1 MSDEHPRSLGALI
14 ARRSEQY
21 GAAPYLLRLRSSDV
35 VSFSDLERTRDWWF
49 SRLGELDLRSGD
61 RVGLLIRDPLLF
73 AQTFLAVIA
82 CGLWV
87 APLDPTMNPI
97 NVDALNARL
106 RRLGVH
112 AVFSDLDR
120 PGAVIVN
127 WHDVR
132 TPPAS
137 VPVTDAVSTDTGGVI
152 LASSGTTG
160 TPKIMALPA
169 AQLLHTA
176 SLVATHNRL
185 TPADRGLN
193 PLPLW
198 HINAEVVGLLA
209 SLVAGS
215 SLVLDERFHRTDFW
229 TLADKYEVTWI
240 NAVPA
245 IIARLSNLREAEV
258 IAERIRFVRS
268 ASAPLSPAVFAQF
281 QLAVAIPVIE
291 SYGMTEAASQISA
304 NPLDGDR
311 KPGSA
316 GVPVGVELRIAPF
329 AEDEADPSVPS
340 SNVGHVE
347 IHGPS
352 VITRY
357 ESAGYE
363 DRFSIDGW
371 LRTGDLGYLDED
383 GYLYLVGRSDD
394 VINRGGEKIFPRE
407 LEDALLGVEHVR
419 GVAVIALPDDVF
431 GEVPTAYVELAE
443 DCDRDSV
450 LAQLRRVVTE
460 GFPKT
465 HWPASFTVVAQLPAH
480 ATGKIQK
487 HRLTSEPL
495 DVIATMDLT

>member
-14 ARRSEQY
+14 ARQSQRF
-21 GAAPYLLRLRSSDV
+21 GATSYLLRLRSTDV
-35 VSFSDLERTRDWWF
+35 VSFEDLARAMDWW
-49 SRLGELDLRSGD
+49 SERLRELDLRSGD
-61 RVGLLIRDPLLF
+61 RVGLLIRDPLEF
-73 AQTFLAVIA
+73 ARAFLSIIA

-87 APLDPTMNPI
+87 APLDPTMSPI
-97 NVDALNARL
+97 NVEALNARL
-106 RRLGVH
+106 HRLGVDT
-112 AVFSDLDR
+112 VISDRER
-120 PGAVIVN
+120 PGAVIAN
-127 WHDVR
+127 WHDVGTEPLAR
-132 TPPAS
+132 PPSGSPQINA
-137 VPVTDAVSTDTGGVI
+137 GGVI

-160 TPKIMALPA
+160 TPKVMALPA

-176 SLVATHNRL
+176 ELIAAHNQL

-209 SLVAGS
+209 SLIAGS

-229 TLADKYEVTWI
+229 ALADQYKVTWI

-245 IIARLSNLREAEV
+245 IIARLSNLHESEV
-258 IAERIRFVRS
+258 IAQRIRFVRS
-268 ASAPLSPAVFAQF
+268 ASAPLSPAVLAHF
-281 QLAVAIPVIE
+281 QSTIGIPVIE

-304 NPLDGDR
+304 NPLDGER
-311 KPGSA
+311 RPGSA

-329 AEDEADPSVPS
+329 PEDESDPTVSAT
-340 SNVGHVE
+340 NVGHVE
-347 IHGPS
+347 IRGPS

-363 DRFSIDGW
+363 DRFSVDGW

-407 LEDALLGVEHVR
+407 LEDAILGVEAVR

-431 GEVPTAYVELAE
+431 GEVPTAYVELAD
-443 DCDRDSV
+443 DCDPDFV
-450 LAQLRRVVTE
+450 LSQLRDVVTT

-465 HWPASFTVVAQLPAH
+465 HWPVSFTVVAQLPAH

-495 DVIATMDLT
+495 EVIMRKDIR